1 MRRES
6 RDAHLTLE
14 EDAKS
19 DHTPATAIDPEV
31 SYLKFSVPSFISS
44 PYICPI

>member
-6 RDAHLTLE
+6 RDAHLTL